1 MEAPNLAMIPSGVK
15 ATKLYS
21 IMPENGVGDFTFDRN
36 LNTAYR
42 LNKDGLWELVAED
55 VPRLHYDLTDGKPD
69 SCPCL
74 LLEPASTNILGYSET
89 FSSWGQTRS
98 AITSNSLTSPDGTV
112 NASKMTDDSSTGTD
126 TSQRFLSVT
135 VEEDEDYH
143 FSVFA
148 KKGSMDFIA
157 LRTGDFTDGVGIGE
171 TFFNLAT
178 GAVGTTYANHTASIE
193 KYPNDWYRCIIK
205 FTSGTDLSGTLLIR
219 QASADGTSTVPLDG
233 NSFVYLWGAQ
243 FEKTTTS
250 KRASSYIKSDSN
262 SQTTRSAETCFDAGN
277 ASTFNSEQ
285 GILFAELAAFS
296 DTVESGRISLS
307 KNNSNNDYISF
318 DYRATSN
325 TFRIV
330 YNVGGSNIIA
340 TSHDISSPSNA
351 FNKVAFKFKAGSQ
364 ELYVNGNLITTSSS
378 SSIYSSGTLSQI
390 QFSLPSGG
398 GVFKGKCKDLR
409 YYDTEGMTDT
419 EINNLLTQLTQ

>member
-1 MEAPNLAMIPSGVK
+1 MEQPNLAMIPSGVK
-15 ATKLYS
+15 AGKLYS
-21 IMPENGVGDFTFDRN
+21 IMPENGVGDFTFARAS
-36 LNTAYR
+36 TAYR
-42 LNKDGLWELVAED
+42 LNKDGLWESSAAN
-55 VPRLHYDLTDGKPD
+55 VPRLHYDLTNGKPD

-112 NASKMTDDSSTGTD
+112 NASKMADDGSTGTD

-157 LRTGDFTDGVGIGE
+157 LRTGDFSDGVGIGE

-178 GAVGTTYANHTASIE
+178 GAVGTTYANHTASME

-205 FTSGTDLSGTLLIR
+205 FTSGTDLNGTLLIR

-233 NSFVYLWGAQ
+233 NSFIYLWGAQ

-262 SQTTRSAETCFDAGN
+262 SQTTRSAETCNNAGD

-285 GILFAELAAFS
+285 GILFAELSTSFQGTTGVKAISVQYDANNYVAIYFRDNNNLS
-296 DTVESGRISLS
+296 ARVVGSGSTTQVDTSYVI
-307 KNNSNNDYISF
+307 
-318 DYRATSN
+318 N
-325 TFRIV
+325 TFYKIAVR
-330 YNVGGSNIIA
+330 YNSTNVKFYVDGTLVDTET
-340 TSHDISSPSNA
+340 TSALPSTLDKIA
-351 FNKVAFKFKAGSQ
+351 FNRAAGF
-364 ELYVNGNLITTSSS
+364 
-378 SSIYSSGTLSQI
+378 GTEMN
-390 QFSLPSGG
+390 
-398 GVFKGKCKDLR
+398 GKCKDLR

>member
-1 MEAPNLAMIPSGVK
+1 MEQPNLAMIPSGVK

-21 IMPENGVGDFTFDRN
+21 IMPENGVGDFTFARAS
-36 LNTAYR
+36 TAYK
-42 LNKDGLWELVAED
+42 LNKDGLWELCANNT
-55 VPRLHYDLTDGKPD
+55 PRLYYGLTDGVPD

-74 LLEPASTNILGYSET
+74 LLEPASTNLIGYSQS

-98 AITSNSLTSPDGTV
+98 SVTSNSTTSPDGQL
-112 NASKMTDDSSTGTD
+112 NGSKMSDDGSTGTD
-126 TSQRFLSVT
+126 TSQRFVSVT

-148 KKGSMDFIA
+148 KKGSIDFIA
-157 LRTGDFTDGVGIGE
+157 LRTGNFSDGGGTGE

-178 GAVGTTYANHTASIE
+178 GVVGTTYANHTASIE

-262 SQTTRSAETCFDAGN
+262 SQTTRSAETCLGAGD

-285 GILFAELAAFS
+285 GILFAEFADLY
-296 DTVESGRISLS
+296 DG
-307 KNNSNNDYISF
+307 NNSSFKRYFTLSDGTVNNVL
-318 DYRATSN
+318 
-325 TFRIV
+325 RILK
-330 YNVGGSNIIA
+330 
-340 TSHDISSPSNA
+340 P
-351 FNKVAFKFKAGSQ
+351 
-364 ELYVNGNLITTSSS
+364 
-378 SSIYSSGTLSQI
+378 SSGTNKISYAIRIGGSVATNQAKSVTNIKDFNKIAVYYKSGNTKYYINGVLQSTITTTYTMFQPTTLSFG
-390 QFSLPSGG
+390 QFNGG
-398 GVFKGKCKDLR
+398 GLLHSKCKDLR

-419 EINNLLTQLTQ
+419 EIDNLLTQLTQ

>member
-55 VPRLHYDLTDGKPD
+55 VPRLHYDLTNGKPD

-112 NASKMTDDSSTGTD
+112 NASKMADDGSTGTD

-219 QASADGTSTVPLDG
+219 QASANGTSTVPLDG

-243 FEKTTTS
+243 FEKTTSS

-262 SQTTRSAETCFDAGN
+262 SQTTRSAETCNSAGDAN
-277 ASTFNSEQ
+277 TFNSEE
-285 GILFAELAAFS
+285 GILFAEIQALADDGTNRRIELTDGTS
-296 DTVESGRISLS
+296 SNRIGIGLTTVANQIKYFLIVGGASQVNLNVTI
-307 KNNSNNDYISF
+307 
-318 DYRATSN
+318 SN
-325 TFRIV
+325 TLQ
-330 YNVGGSNIIA
+330 YNKI
-340 TSHDISSPSNA
+340 
-351 FNKVAFKFKAGSQ
+351 AFKYKANDF
-364 ELYVNGNLITTSSS
+364 ELYVNGSSVSTDTSGSVSAANTLNVLDFSS
-378 SSIYSSGTLSQI
+378 LGSTNVLY
-390 QFSLPSGG
+390 
-398 GVFKGKCKDLR
+398 GKVKDIR

>member
-1 MEAPNLAMIPSGVK
+1 MEQPNLAMIPSGVK

-21 IMPENGVGDFTFDRN
+21 IMPEDGVGDFTFARAS
-36 LNTAYR
+36 TAYR
-42 LNKDGLWELVAED
+42 LNKDGLWESSAANL
-55 VPRLHYDLTDGKPD
+55 PRLHYDLTDGKPD

-112 NASKMTDDSSTGTD
+112 NASKMTDDGSTGTN

-193 KYPNDWYRCIIK
+193 KYPNDWYRCSIK
-205 FTSGTDLSGTLLIR
+205 FTAGTDTSGTLLIR
-219 QASADGTSTVPLDG
+219 QASANGTSTVPLDG

-243 FEKTTTS
+243 FEQDA
-250 KRASSYIKSDSN
+250 RIGVASSYIKSDSG
-262 SQTTRSAETCFDAGN
+262 SQTTRSTETCIDAGD

-285 GILFAELAAFS
+285 GILFLEFAQFASGPFGTKFLTISDGSIDNRIAYQLRTDGYRFSIASGGVTQANISLTTNVTDVTKFNKYAVFYREDDVRVYANGIETGTDKTTVIMPSGLNELA
-296 DTVESGRISLS
+296 
-307 KNNSNNDYISF
+307 F
-318 DYRATSN
+318 DRGT
-325 TFRIV
+325 
-330 YNVGGSNIIA
+330 
-340 TSHDISSPSNA
+340 
-351 FNKVAFKFKAGSQ
+351 GSQ
-364 ELYVNGNLITTSSS
+364 IAVGR
-378 SSIYSSGTLSQI
+378 
-390 QFSLPSGG
+390 F
-398 GVFKGKCKDLR
+398 KDLR

>member
-1 MEAPNLAMIPSGVK
+1 MEQPNLAMIPSGVK

-21 IMPENGVGDFTFDRN
+21 IMPENGVGDFTFARSS
-36 LNTAYR
+36 TAYR
-42 LNKDGLWELVAED
+42 LNKDGLWESSAANL
-55 VPRLHYDLTDGKPD
+55 PRLHYDLTNGKPD

-112 NASKMTDDSSTGTD
+112 NASKMADDGSTGTD

-219 QASADGTSTVPLDG
+219 QASADGTSTVTLDG

-243 FEKTTTS
+243 FEKSTFVT
-250 KRASSYIKSDSN
+250 SYIKSDSN
-262 SQTTRSAETCFDAGN
+262 SQTTRSAETCNSAGN
-277 ASTFNSEQ
+277 ANTFNSEE
-285 GILFAELAAFS
+285 GILFAEIARPVNDSVIRSIALS
-296 DTVESGRISLS
+296 DGSLS
-307 KNNSNNDYISF
+307 DVVLIQYYNNNIGVVVKVGSAVQAVF
-318 DYRATSN
+318 AVSN
-325 TFRIV
+325 TDL
-330 YNVGGSNIIA
+330 NLNKIA
-340 TSHDISSPSNA
+340 ISWAVNN
-351 FNKVAFKFKAGSQ
+351 FKV
-364 ELYVNGNLITTSSS
+364 YVNGSLAGTDTSGSTF
-378 SSIYSSGTLSQI
+378 SSGTLTTLN
-390 QFSLPSGG
+390 FDNGAGG
-398 GVFKGKCKDLR
+398 EDFYGKTKDIR

>member
-1 MEAPNLAMIPSGVK
+1 MEQPNLAMIPSGYRARVV
-15 ATKLYS
+15 YS
-21 IMPENGVGDFTFDRN
+21 IMPENGVGDFTFVRSGDATRI
-36 LNTAYR
+36 
-42 LNKDGLWELVAED
+42 NKDGLIETVD
-55 VPRLHYDLTDGKPD
+55 SHVPRLNYDLSNGKPD

-112 NASKMTDDSSTGTD
+112 NASKMADDGSTGTD

-243 FEKTTTS
+243 FEKSTFVT
-250 KRASSYIKSDSN
+250 SYIKSDSN
-262 SQTTRSAETCFDAGN
+262 SQTTRSAETCNGAGD

-285 GILFAELAAFS
+285 GILFAEIAALA
-296 DTVESGRISLS
+296 
-307 KNNSNNDYISF
+307 ND
-318 DYRATSN
+318 N
-325 TFRIV
+325 TFRMMCICDGTNNNSV
-330 YNVGGSNIIA
+330 NLQFKNTDNTIRTRIESGGVAQVDMDS
-340 TSHDISSPSNA
+340 TVLNA
-351 FNKVAFKFKAGSQ
+351 LNFNKIAVKFKANDFA
-364 ELYVNGNLITTSSS
+364 LWINGNEAITDTSGSTPLGLNELKFDNG
-378 SSIYSSGTLSQI
+378 SGNHK
-390 QFSLPSGG
+390 FY
-398 GVFKGKCKDLR
+398 GKFKDLR

>member
-21 IMPENGVGDFTFDRN
+21 IMPESGVGDFTFARTS
-36 LNTAYR
+36 TAYR
-42 LNKDGLWELVAED
+42 LNKDGLWESSAANL
-55 VPRLHYDLTDGKPD
+55 PRLHYDLTNGKPD

-112 NASKMTDDSSTGTD
+112 NASKMADDGSTGTN

-148 KKGSMDFIA
+148 KKGSVDFIA

-205 FTSGTDLSGTLLIR
+205 FTSGTDTSGTLLIR
-219 QASADGTSTVPLDG
+219 QASADGTSTVTLDG

-243 FEKTTTS
+243 FEQDA
-250 KRASSYIKSDSN
+250 RIGVASSYIKSDSG
-262 SQTTRSAETCFDAGN
+262 SQTTRSSETCIDAGD

-285 GILFAELAAFS
+285 GILFLEFAQFASNPFGTKFLTISDGSTDNRIAYQLRTDGYRFS
-296 DTVESGRISLS
+296 IASGGVTQANISL
-307 KNNSNNDYISF
+307 
-318 DYRATSN
+318 T
-325 TFRIV
+325 T
-330 YNVGGSNIIA
+330 NV
-340 TSHDISSPSNA
+340 TDVTK
-351 FNKVAFKFKAGSQ
+351 FNKYA
-364 ELYVNGNLITTSSS
+364 
-378 SSIYSSGTLSQI
+378 
-390 QFSLPSGG
+390 
-398 GVFKGKCKDLR
+398 VFP
-409 YYDTEGMTDT
+409 
-419 EINNLLTQLTQ
+419 

>member
-1 MEAPNLAMIPSGVK
+1 MEQPNLAMIPSGVK
-15 ATKLYS
+15 ATKVYS
-21 IMPENGVGDFTFDRN
+21 IMPESGVGDFTFARSS
-36 LNTAYR
+36 TAYR
-42 LNKDGLWELVAED
+42 INKNGLWETSASNL
-55 VPRLHYDLTDGKPD
+55 PRLHYDLTNGNPD

-98 AITSNSLTSPDGTV
+98 DITLNSLTSPDGTV
-112 NASKMTDDSSTGTD
+112 NASKMTDDGSTGTD

-157 LRTGDFTDGVGIGE
+157 LRTGSFSDGGGTGE

-193 KYPNDWYRCIIK
+193 KYPNEWYRCIIK
-205 FTSGTDLSGTLLIR
+205 FTSGTDLNGTLLIR
-219 QASADGTSTVPLDG
+219 QASSNGTSTVPLDG
-233 NSFVYLWGAQ
+233 NSFIYLWGAQ
-243 FEKTTTS
+243 FEKSTFVT
-250 KRASSYIKSDSN
+250 SYIKSDSN
-262 SQTTRSAETCFDAGN
+262 SQTTRSAETCNGAGDAN
-277 ASTFNSEQ
+277 TFNSEQ

-340 TSHDISSPSNA
+340 TSHNISSPSNA

-364 ELYVNGNLITTSSS
+364 ELYVNGNLITTSLSS
-378 SSIYSSGTLSQI
+378 SVYSSGTLSQI

-398 GVFKGKCKDLR
+398 SVFKGKCKDLR

-419 EINNLLTQLTQ
+419 EITNLLTQLTK

>member
-112 NASKMTDDSSTGTD
+112 NASKMADDGSTGTD

-243 FEKTTTS
+243 FEKTTSS

-262 SQTTRSAETCFDAGN
+262 SQTTRSAETCNSAGDAN
-277 ASTFNSEQ
+277 TFNSEQ
-285 GILFAELAAFS
+285 GILYTEIAALADDLTLRDISISDSSTSDRVMISFLNASNKIALQVISGGTQAGFAQYLDGTITNFNKIAVKYKANDFSLWVNGVERATDTSGGVPTGLLELA
-296 DTVESGRISLS
+296 
-307 KNNSNNDYISF
+307 F
-318 DYRATSN
+318 DR
-325 TFRIV
+325 
-330 YNVGGSNIIA
+330 GDG
-340 TSHDISSPSNA
+340 
-351 FNKVAFKFKAGSQ
+351 
-364 ELYVNGNLITTSSS
+364 NGIF
-378 SSIYSSGTLSQI
+378 Y
-390 QFSLPSGG
+390 
-398 GVFKGKCKDLR
+398 GKCKDLR
-409 YYDTEGMTDT
+409 VYDTEGMTDT

>member
-1 MEAPNLAMIPSGVK
+1 MEQPNLAMIPSGVK
-15 ATKLYS
+15 ATKVYS
-21 IMPENGVGDFTFDRN
+21 IMPESGVGDFTFARSS
-36 LNTAYR
+36 TAYR
-42 LNKDGLWELVAED
+42 LNKDGLWESSAANL
-55 VPRLHYDLTDGKPD
+55 PRLHYDLTNGNPD

-98 AITSNSLTSPDGTV
+98 AIVADSIMSPDGSV
-112 NASKMTDDSSTGTD
+112 NASKMKDDGSTGTD

-157 LRTGDFTDGVGIGE
+157 LRTGDFANGVGIGE

-243 FEKTTTS
+243 FEKTTSS
-250 KRASSYIKSDSN
+250 KTASSYIKSDSN
-262 SQTTRSAETCFDAGN
+262 SQTTRSAETCNSAGN

-285 GILFAELAAFS
+285 GVLFAEIAALDELQTVANISIS
-296 DTVESGRISLS
+296 DGLSDRVLIALTGGELKGQFVSSASNVS
-307 KNNSNNDYISF
+307 KN
-318 DYRATSN
+318 TSGVTIEN
-325 TFRIV
+325 YNKIACFYTSTTF
-330 YNVGGSNIIA
+330 
-340 TSHDISSPSNA
+340 
-351 FNKVAFKFKAGSQ
+351 KVFVNGSQ
-364 ELYVNGNLITTSSS
+364 VNTTSTGLTALASVNELAFDR
-378 SSIYSSGTLSQI
+378 GD
-390 QFSLPSGG
+390 GG
-398 GVFKGKCKDLR
+398 LGFYGKCKDLR

-419 EINNLLTQLTQ
+419 EINNLLTELTQ